1 MLLLKGIDSLFERGQ
16 SILQAGHQ
24 SLLGLYCRF
33 NLARV
38 LVETLQNTGFHTI
51 EALDEPIACRGDT

>member
-1 MLLLKGIDSLFERGQ
+1 MPLLKGIDSLFERGQ
-16 SILQAGHQ
+16 TVLQTGHQ
-24 SLLGLYCRF
+24 SLLGLYSRF

-38 LVETLQNTGFHTI
+38 LVETLQHTGFHSI